1 MDDQQGTEACPHCL
15 PLKTQIVGLIR
26 RNEVLRRTVR
36 RQRVH
41 IQQFEARLAKL
52 EDRLRELEGPARA
65 TAANSSLPP
74 SANPIGERSPVVKK
88 PSGRKI
94 GGQMGH
100 GGHGRSWL
108 PMDEVD
114 AVVAHRPVRCA
125 YCGGRLAA
133 GAKGRVLARH
143 QVMELPA
150 RPVVVVEHQA
160 IACCCR
166 RCGKESAGRI
176 PLEVKKSVCAPRL
189 SAMMGYLSARMAVSR
204 RQVAEILWSV
214 LGVKLCSGSVCA
226 RERELAEALKEPYLR
241 IAAGVRGA
249 GVVNIDETGWKGAAR
264 WLWVGASRKA
274 CVYLA
279 WPDRG
284 GGAIERLLG
293 ERSRATICSDRFVA
307 YEKYP
312 LQQRGL
318 CWAHL
323 RRDFQRCV
331 DRGGASGSI
340 GREGLEIC
348 REVFAQ
354 WRQFAAGEMGRI
366 ALKRGMRKVEVRM
379 GRLLLRGGKCAVE
392 KTAKLCRRLHKREE
406 ALWRF
411 ATVEGLEPTNN
422 LAERMLRGA
431 VIWRKKCF
439 GSFSKAGCRFVER
452 MLSVIATLRMRGR
465 EVLDYLERVV
475 SAYRLG
481 RPPPAIGEWMM
492 R

>member
-1 MDDQQGTEACPHCL
+1 MGVMDDAGDGTEACCNCL
-15 PLKTQIVGLIR
+15 RLQKQIEGLVR
-26 RNEVLRRTVR
+26 RNQVLRRTVR
-36 RQRVH
+36 RQRAQ
-41 IQQFEARLAKL
+41 IQQLEARLAKL

-74 SANPIGERSPVVKK
+74 SANPIGAAPAVVKK
-88 PSGRKI
+88 PTGRGI

-100 GGHGRSWL
+100 EGHGRSLL
-108 PMDEVD
+108 PLEQVDEV
-114 AVVAHRPVRCA
+114 VTHRPVRCA
-125 YCGGRLAA
+125 HCGGRLAA
-133 GAKGRVLARH
+133 SAQGRVVARH
-143 QVMELPA
+143 QVMELPE

-160 IACCCR
+160 LACGCR
-166 RCGKESAGRI
+166 RCGKESAGKI
-176 PLEVKKSVCAPRL
+176 PASIKQSVCGPRL

-204 RQVAEILWSV
+204 RQVGEILSCV
-214 LGVKLCSGSVCA
+214 LGVKLSSGSVCA
-226 RERELAEALKEPYLR
+226 RERELAEALREPYGR
-241 IAAGVRGA
+241 IAGEVRGS

-264 WLWVGASRKA
+264 WLWVGASKKA

-279 WPDRG
+279 WPDRS

-293 ERSRATICSDRFVA
+293 EQSRVTICSDRFVA

-312 LQQRGL
+312 LERRGL

-331 DRGGASGSI
+331 DRGGASLAI
-340 GREGLEIC
+340 GEEGLSIC
-348 REVFAQ
+348 REVFGQ
-354 WRQFAAGEMGRI
+354 WRRFAAGEMGRV
-366 ALKRGMRKVEVRM
+366 ALKRRMGKVAARM
-379 GRLLLRGGKCAVE
+379 GRLLVRGGKCAVA
-392 KTAKLCRRLHKREE
+392 KTAKLCRRLHKRRE

-411 ATVEGLEPTNN
+411 ASVEGLEPTNN

-439 GSFSKAGCRFVER
+439 GSFSKGGCRFAER
-452 MLSVIATLRMRGR
+452 MLSVMATLRLRGR
-465 EVLDYLERVV
+465 EVLDYLERAV

-481 RPPPAIGEWMM
+481 RPPPVMG

>member
-1 MDDQQGTEACPHCL
+1 MDDAGDGTEACSNCL
-15 PLKTQIVGLIR
+15 RLQKQVEGLVR
-26 RNEVLRRTVR
+26 RNQVLRRAVR
-36 RQRVH
+36 RQRAKNREL
-41 IQQFEARLAKL
+41 EARLAKL

-74 SANPIGERSPVVKK
+74 SANPIGAAPAVVKR
-88 PSGRKI
+88 PSGRRI

-100 GGHGRSWL
+100 EGHGRSLL
-108 PMDEVD
+108 PLEQVDEV
-114 AVVAHRPVRCA
+114 VGHWPVRCA

-133 GAKGRVLARH
+133 TAPGRLVGRH
-143 QVMELPA
+143 QVIELPE

-160 IACCCR
+160 LACSCR
-166 RCGKESAGRI
+166 HCGKDSAGEI
-176 PLEVKKSVCAPRL
+176 PAQIKKSVCGARL
-189 SAMMGYLSARMAVSR
+189 SAMMGYLCARMAVSR
-204 RQVAEILWSV
+204 RQVAEVLSCV
-214 LGVKLCSGSVCA
+214 LGVKLSSGSVCA
-226 RERELAEALKEPYLR
+226 RERELAEALREPYLR
-241 IAAGVRGA
+241 IAGQVRCS

-264 WLWVGASRKA
+264 WLWVGATKKA

-279 WPDRG
+279 WPDRS

-293 ERSRATICSDRFVA
+293 EESRCTICSDRFVA

-312 LQQRGL
+312 LQRRAL

-331 DRGGASGSI
+331 DRGGASVAI
-340 GREGLEIC
+340 GEQGLEIC
-348 REVFAQ
+348 REVFGQ
-354 WRQFAAGEMGRI
+354 WRRFGVGEMGRV
-366 ALKRGMRKVEVRM
+366 ALKRRM
-379 GRLLLRGGKCAVE
+379 GQLAERMTRLLLRGGKCVVQ
-392 KTAKLCRRLHKREE
+392 KTAKLCRRLRKRQV

-439 GSFSKAGCRFVER
+439 GSYSIGGCRFAER

-465 EVLDYLERVV
+465 EVLDYLQRAV
-475 SAYRLG
+475 SAHRLG
-481 RPPPAIGEWMM
+481 QPPPVM
-492 R
+492 RS

>member
-1 MDDQQGTEACPHCL
+1 M
-15 PLKTQIVGLIR
+15 K
-26 RNEVLRRTVR
+26 
-36 RQRVH
+36 
-41 IQQFEARLAKL
+41 IQELEARLAKL

-74 SANPIGERSPVVKK
+74 SANPIGVPSAVVKR
-88 PSGRKI
+88 PTGRGI

-100 GGHGRSWL
+100 EGHGRTLL
-108 PMDEVD
+108 PIEQVDE
-114 AVVAHRPVRCA
+114 VVAHRPMRCA

-133 GAKGRVLARH
+133 GAEGRVVARH
-143 QVMELPA
+143 QVMELPE

-160 IACCCR
+160 IACGCR
-166 RCGKESAGRI
+166 HCGKESVGGI
-176 PLEVKKSVCAPRL
+176 PVEVKRSVCGARL

-204 RQVAEILWSV
+204 RQVAEILSCV

-226 RERELAEALKEPYLR
+226 RERELAEALREPYGR
-241 IAAGVRGA
+241 IAGEVRGSE
-249 GVVNIDETGWKGAAR
+249 VVNIDETGWKGAAR
-264 WLWVGASRKA
+264 WLWVGASKKA

-279 WPDRG
+279 WPDRS

-293 ERSRATICSDRFVA
+293 EQSRVTICSDRFVA

-312 LQQRGL
+312 LERRGL

-331 DRGGASGSI
+331 DRRGASRAI
-340 GREGLEIC
+340 GEEGLEIC
-348 REVFAQ
+348 REVFGQ
-354 WRQFAAGEMGRI
+354 WRRFAAGEMGRV
-366 ALKRGMRKVEVRM
+366 ALKRRMGKVAAWM
-379 GRLLLRGGKCAVE
+379 GRLLLRGGKCVVE
-392 KTAKLCRRLHKREE
+392 KTAKLCRRLRKRQE

-411 ATVEGLEPTNN
+411 ASVEGLEPTNN

-439 GSFSKAGCRFVER
+439 GSFSKGGCRFAER
-452 MLSVIATLRMRGR
+452 MLSVIATLRLRGR
-465 EVLDYLERVV
+465 EVLDYLERAV

-481 RPPPAIGEWMM
+481 RPPPVMG